1 MEKING
7 KNVIKSFFLGLFI
20 GVILQAYVPADL
32 SIFDRVVSV
41 LASGIIGFV
50 IGFITEWWTARLPIR
65 IANARTYFFIN
76 NLIALVVTAVIVGF
90 LILIPGRRPEIGDQ
104 WLPIILI
111 VLGIVCAANALDY
124 WMYRRAQEK
133 LESFKAGIREK

>member
-20 GVILQAYVPADL
+20 GVILQAYDPANL

-41 LASGIIGFV
+41 LASGIVGFV
-50 IGFITEWWTARLPIR
+50 IGFITEGLTARLPIR

-90 LILIPGRRPEIGDQ
+90 LILIPNRALENQGQ
-104 WLPIILI
+104 WLPVILT

-124 WMYRRAQEK
+124 WMYRRTQAK
-133 LESFKAGIREK
+133 LESFKAGMREK